1 MGLLFFSS
9 LIFFL
14 AGFNRWIGIKNKNE
28 KNIMRLKVRM
38 KTYLTILLGERG
50 GGVVEVGSSVTTTTT
65 KKKSTLAR
73 KHDRLSVYK

>member
-38 KTYLTILLGERG
+38 KKKVKER
-50 GGVVEVGSSVTTTTT
+50 
-65 KKKSTLAR
+65 
-73 KHDRLSVYK
+73 

>member
-38 KTYLTILLGERG
+38 KKKVKKLK
-50 GGVVEVGSSVTTTTT
+50 VKAN
-65 KKKSTLAR
+65 KKKVKRT
-73 KHDRLSVYK
+73 KNK